1 MAVAIMFNTDILTQV
16 YLQTITYTVFLV
28 VAIAVLLR
36 GVKERPPPQGGAA
49 LVDAPVIPSVRAMF
63 ANKPYMHYLLFR
75 VPMTIAALLPSNLL
89 VRPRPVPHCQ
99 RLATPTYSLLTAHC
113 SLLAAH
119 HSLLTTHCSLLT
131 TNY

>member
-36 GVKERPPPQGGAA
+36 GVRERPPPQGGAA
-49 LVDAPVIPSVRAMF
+49 FVDAPVIPSVRAMF

-89 VRPRPVPHCQ
+89 VRPTLPAPTDHYSLTAHCP
-99 RLATPTYSLLTAHC
+99 LPTAHGSLLTAHC
-113 SLLAAH
+113 SLLTAH
-119 HSLLTTHCSLLT
+119 
-131 TNY
+131 Y